1 MLISL
6 KLLQDIV
13 NYLETRPFKE
23 VAAFLAQVQAE
34 YQTSQQLVADAPKP
48 E

>member
-34 YQTSQQLVADAPKP
+34 YQTSQQPVADAPKP